1 MNLII
6 GGEKPAALKNV
17 IKGSRPLS
25 LQKKFVLFWLFVLVL
40 FLIPVHNVFATS
52 ADTVNQE
59 QGKNSK
65 DMIEF
70 LQEQTQTIQEQA
82 KVLIESAQKDRET
95 LINMCI
101 VALTYLSALAT
112 IGTMLF
118 QRRLNQTK
126 GELKDEIRDSYKTQ

>member
-1 MNLII
+1 M
-6 GGEKPAALKNV
+6 
-17 IKGSRPLS
+17 
-25 LQKKFVLFWLFVLVL
+25 
-40 FLIPVHNVFATS
+40 FATS